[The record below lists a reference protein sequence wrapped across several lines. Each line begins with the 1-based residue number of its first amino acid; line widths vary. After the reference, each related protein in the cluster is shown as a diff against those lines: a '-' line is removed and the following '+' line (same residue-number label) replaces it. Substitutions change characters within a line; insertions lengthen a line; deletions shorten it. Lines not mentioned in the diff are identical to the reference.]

1 MAENN
6 PPDDGT
12 GAHPASGGSGSAG
25 AARPGE
31 AGTGDTGRGA
41 AGQDGNGRPAPDGGP
56 GASEA
61 SGTGDGHGSAERAM
75 PGDGAA
81 SPSGP
86 GHSDPGGSSPA
97 ADGGT
102 ATGGAG
108 ASDGATAGAAAS
120 GGEDASGG
128 VPSGDAGS
136 GGNAPGGGELGEST
150 SGDAVT
156 GAGAS
161 GDAGTGA
168 GGTGAAAPDG
178 DPAGTGAPT
187 PADSGAGPDA
197 DPVSTQ
203 DPPTDRWT
211 VPVSPWARP
220 GSAPEAAAAGA
231 APGADGPLDQSGATP
246 QDPAQPPPPWAYGAP
261 PYPGTAQYPAAGAQQ
276 PYPHAG
282 AVGAPPPRRSRRTI
296 ALVAG
301 GLVLALVAGAVGG
314 AIGTDI
320 ARSSASGGGV
330 LAEPVPE
337 VESDLPVTPVEA
349 VAARVLPSVV
359 QLTVEGGAGNT
370 GDRGEGS
377 GMVISEDGL
386 ILTNNHVV
394 EPAASGGTLRAVLQ
408 DGRVAVGSIVGQDP
422 QSDVALVRVQLAGLT
437 PVELGNSDGVR
448 VGQQVTAIGSPLG
461 LGGSVTTGIV
471 SALDRAVS
479 VGGEAGNA
487 STVLNAIQTDAAI
500 NPGNSGGPLVDMEG
514 RVVGI
519 NSAIATAGPG
529 GGSIGV
535 GFSIPVNQARRV
547 ADQLRTGGPAT
558 HAVLG
563 VEVTDDPQLGG
574 ALVRTVTPGGAAEA
588 AGLRPNDVVVRLGDQ
603 RIATGTDLQ
612 AAVRSQ
618 PPGATVELQLRDR
631 TVQVTLGEQ

>member
-1 MAENN
+1 MAQNN
-6 PPDDGT
+6 PPDE
-12 GAHPASGGSGSAG
+12 GAGASSEGSGSAG
-25 AARPGE
+25 AARPDEPG
-31 AGTGDTGRGA
+31 AGDAGRETPGHDTGTAGDGARATGDTG
-41 AGQDGNGRPAPDGGP
+41 
-56 GASEA
+56 S
-61 SGTGDGHGSAERAM
+61 
-75 PGDGAA
+75 
-81 SPSGP
+81 
-86 GHSDPGGSSPA
+86 
-97 ADGGT
+97 
-102 ATGGAG
+102 
-108 ASDGATAGAAAS
+108 
-120 GGEDASGG
+120 
-128 VPSGDAGS
+128 
-136 GGNAPGGGELGEST
+136 
-150 SGDAVT
+150 
-156 GAGAS
+156 
-161 GDAGTGA
+161 
-168 GGTGAAAPDG
+168 GTGAADDG
-178 DPAGTGAPT
+178 RDTAGESGGGASPVE
-187 PADSGAGPDA
+187 PGPGEDGAGVPPSGGPDA

-211 VPVSPWARP
+211 VPANPWARP
-220 GSAPEAAAAGA
+220 GGEAATTGD
-231 APGADGPLDQSGATP
+231 APGPAGQQDPGRPGTAP
-246 QDPAQPPPPWAYGAP
+246 PHDPAQPPPPSWAYGAP
-261 PYPGTAQYPAAGAQQ
+261 PYPGDPQQ
-276 PYPHAG
+276 PYRYAAPVAP
-282 AVGAPPPRRSRRTI
+282 PPPRRSRRTI

-301 GLVLALVAGAVGG
+301 GLILALVAGAVGG

-359 QLTVEGGAGNT
+359 QLNVEGGAGNS
-370 GDRGEGS
+370 GGRGEGS

-394 EPAASGGTLRAVLQ
+394 EPAAAGGTLRAVLQ

-422 QSDVALVRVQLAGLT
+422 QSDVALVQVQLGGLT
-437 PVELGNSDGVR
+437 PVELGNSENVR

-535 GFSIPVNQARRV
+535 GFSIPVNQARRI

-563 VEVTDDPQLGG
+563 VEVSDDPQFGG
-574 ALVRTVTPGGAAEA
+574 AVVRTVTPGGAAER
-588 AGLRPNDVVVRLGDQ
+588 AGLQPNDVVVRLGDQ
-603 RIATGTDLQ
+603 RISAGTDLQ

-618 PPGATVELQLRDR
+618 PPGATVELQLRGPGGER
-631 TVQVTLGEQ
+631 TVPVTLGEQ

>member
-1 MAENN
+1 MAQNN
-6 PPDDGT
+6 APDEGT
-12 GAHPASGGSGSAG
+12 GTHEASDGSGSTG
-25 AARPGE
+25 AARPAEPG
-31 AGTGDTGRGA
+31 AGDTGRETPDRDTGADVRSHGAEQEQPAEAAPAAEPAAEPGAAPAAEAGTPAGGAVPSDPADDVPPDGSAPGGA
-41 AGQDGNGRPAPDGGP
+41 AGREAPD
-56 GASEA
+56 
-61 SGTGDGHGSAERAM
+61 T
-75 PGDGAA
+75 
-81 SPSGP
+81 
-86 GHSDPGGSSPA
+86 
-97 ADGGT
+97 
-102 ATGGAG
+102 
-108 ASDGATAGAAAS
+108 
-120 GGEDASGG
+120 
-128 VPSGDAGS
+128 
-136 GGNAPGGGELGEST
+136 
-150 SGDAVT
+150 
-156 GAGAS
+156 
-161 GDAGTGA
+161 
-168 GGTGAAAPDG
+168 
-178 DPAGTGAPT
+178 
-187 PADSGAGPDA
+187 GPDA
-197 DPVSTQ
+197 DAVSTQ

-211 VPVSPWARP
+211 VPMSPWARDATS
-220 GSAPEAAAAGA
+220 GGDTATAGH
-231 APGADGPLDQSGATP
+231 APGAPGP
-246 QDPAQPPPPWAYGAP
+246 QDAQPSPPPWAYGAS
-261 PYPGTAQYPAAGAQQ
+261 PYPGTAPYPEAGAGQHL
-276 PYPHAG
+276 YA
-282 AVGAPPPRRSRRTI
+282 AEVGAPPPRRSRRTI

-301 GLVLALVAGAVGG
+301 GLILALVAGAVGG

-330 LAEPVPE
+330 LTDPVPE

-359 QLTVEGGAGNT
+359 QLSVDGGAGNS
-370 GDRGEGS
+370 GGRGEGS
-377 GMVISEDGL
+377 GMVISDDGL

-394 EPAASGGTLRAVLQ
+394 EPAASGGTLRAVMQ

-422 QSDVALVRVQLAGLT
+422 QSDVALVRVQLGGLT

-500 NPGNSGGPLVDMEG
+500 NPGNSGGPLVDMQG

-535 GFSIPVNQARRV
+535 GFSIPVNQARRI

-563 VEVTDDPQLGG
+563 VEVSDDPQLGG
-574 ALVRTVTPGGAAEA
+574 AVVRTVTPGGAAEK
-588 AGLRPNDVVVRLGDQ
+588 AGLRPNDLVVRLGDQ
-603 RIATGTDLQ
+603 RISSGTDLQ

-631 TVQVTLGEQ
+631 TVPVTLGEQ